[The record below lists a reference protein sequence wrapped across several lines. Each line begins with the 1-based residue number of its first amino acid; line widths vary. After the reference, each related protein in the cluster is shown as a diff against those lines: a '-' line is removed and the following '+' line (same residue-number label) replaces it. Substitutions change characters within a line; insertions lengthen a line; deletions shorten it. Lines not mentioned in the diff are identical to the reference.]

1 MRTRHQLTSSIVCL
15 RKSILPR
22 AIMKLKTTSL
32 FRRCFLILGTWL
44 ALMVLVAVPGHA
56 STNILQLFYAGS
68 DATVRSMW
76 RNPDGSWSG
85 EQKLWGFVSCGCITA
100 AQVPGTNF
108 LQIFYTDSGTVGS
121 MWRNPDG
128 SWSGEQNL
136 GGSVDQGSV
145 FGYITAPQVP
155 GTNYLQIFYS
165 GPDTTVR
172 SRWRNPDGSWSYELN
187 LGGSGAYSNIA
198 TVVVP

>member
-1 MRTRHQLTSSIVCL
+1 MRTIQ
-15 RKSILPR
+15 
-22 AIMKLKTTSL
+22 MK
-32 FRRCFLILGTWL
+32 FNRCFQILGTWL
-44 ALMVLVAVPGHA
+44 ALTVLVAVPGHA
-56 STNILQLFYAGS
+56 STNILQIFYAG
-68 DATVRSMW
+68 
-76 RNPDGSWSG
+76 
-85 EQKLWGFVSCGCITA
+85 
-100 AQVPGTNF
+100 PGGNVF
-108 LQIFYTDSGTVGS
+108 S

-145 FGYITAPQVP
+145 FGYITAAQVPGTNFLQLFYPGPDATVRSMWRNPDGSWSGEQNLGGSVLFGFITAAQVP

-172 SRWRNPDGSWSYELN
+172 SRWRNPDGTWSYELN
-187 LGGSGAYSNIA
+187 LWGSGALSNIA